1 MGPIESLAVGRSA
14 LRPPPFMPLLP
25 CAGKLPIRTGIYT
38 NTSFPLDDLYRV
50 FLPASVGCLPENET
64 TFATPFKNAGYYTA
78 LGAW

>member
-1 MGPIESLAVGRSA
+1 
-14 LRPPPFMPLLP
+14 MPLLP